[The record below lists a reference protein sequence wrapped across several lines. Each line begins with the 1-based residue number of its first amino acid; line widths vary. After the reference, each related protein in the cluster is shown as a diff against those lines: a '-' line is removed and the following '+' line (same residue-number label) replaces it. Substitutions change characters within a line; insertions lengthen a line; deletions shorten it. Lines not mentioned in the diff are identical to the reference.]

1 MGNKTTQGR
10 VSLFTIKDQVVIARS
25 LGIMCVLSRHKLW
38 WFFFGK
44 SCCMSFWEKFTN
56 FPKKFEIDL
65 FSSAVS
71 GMEKKFAEI
80 RTGSLSHLVAL
91 ITTWLH
97 ALGHAVITSAPT
109 WWACS
114 QTNRQK
120 GDSSPDQ
127 CFNCSGLLS
136 SEASQWHPASS
147 CQVVISP
154 PILLQRVTEELVLP
168 SLARPFTLHFHYL
181 FSHFHDLFKSDS
193 L

>member
-1 MGNKTTQGR
+1 
-10 VSLFTIKDQVVIARS
+10 
-25 LGIMCVLSRHKLW
+25 
-38 WFFFGK
+38 
-44 SCCMSFWEKFTN
+44 MSFLDINFDGFSLANRAACRFEKN
-56 FPKKFEIDL
+56 LRIFPRNSKLTYSLLQFPGWKKNLQI
-65 FSSAVS
+65 
-71 GMEKKFAEI
+71 EI

-114 QTNRQK
+114 QTSRQK